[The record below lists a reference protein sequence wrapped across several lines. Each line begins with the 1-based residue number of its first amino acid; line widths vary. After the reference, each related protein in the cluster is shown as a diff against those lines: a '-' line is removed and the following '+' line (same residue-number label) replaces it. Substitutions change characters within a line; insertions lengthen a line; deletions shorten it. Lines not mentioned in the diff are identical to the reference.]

1 MKILIV
7 DSDAGARRVVIRML
21 HAVPDAEF
29 LEAGTVSEAL
39 SRADAARPDLLL
51 VDTHVSGLP
60 EGGLEVVR
68 RARAAGCA
76 APAVL
81 LSSSRS
87 FAIVREALRLGVHEY
102 VLKDTLSPELLTELV
117 EAQRERFALVPQ
129 ALREASLAPQALREA
144 SLAPPPLREASQA
157 LREAPLA
164 SLEVRPRSGATSTSN
179 AVAILGSS
187 PRMAAVRKLIAR
199 VADAQSPVL
208 IQGETGTGKELV
220 ARALHDDSTR
230 SDEPFV
236 AVNCAALPGSL
247 VESLLFGHERGAFT
261 GAEQRRRGQIELA
274 RGGTLLLDE
283 IAELPLDLQAK
294 LLRVLEQRS
303 FRPLGAESELPV
315 RARVLA
321 ATHADLKNLVAQ
333 GRFRQDLFY
342 RLDVV
347 TIALPRLSERGA
359 DFDELLA
366 TFARASGRDLGFTK
380 ASIEWL
386 RARDWPGNVRQLK
399 NVVERIALLADD
411 DLVDVA
417 DLEQL
422 LGNDG
427 GGAHAAMAEIE
438 RFAEWFLSQPG
449 TEGSRLE
456 LVEHAILKQA
466 IDRCGGNKTA
476 AARLV
481 GIDRKI
487 LERRWERTS
496 AEGAPTSLG
505 MRRIG

>member
-87 FAIVREALRLGVHEY
+87 FTIVREALRLGVHEY
-102 VLKDTLSPELLTELV
+102 VLKDTLSPELLTDLV

-129 ALREASLAPQALREA
+129 AFREASLAPQALAPQSLREA
-144 SLAPPPLREASQA
+144 SLAPQSLRAPASDA
-157 LREAPLA
+157 
-164 SLEVRPRSGATSTSN
+164 SN
-179 AVAILGSS
+179 AAAILGFS
-187 PRMAAVRKLIAR
+187 PRMMAVKQLIAR
-199 VADAQSPVL
+199 VADAPSPVL

-220 ARALHDDSTR
+220 ARALHENSTR

-236 AVNCAALPGSL
+236 AVNCAALPGPL

-283 IAELPLDLQAK
+283 IAEMPLELQAK
-294 LLRVLEQRS
+294 LLRVLEQRY
-303 FRPLGAESELPV
+303 FRPLGSETELPV

-321 ATHADLKNLVAQ
+321 ATHADLKTLVAQ

-366 TFARASGRDLGFTK
+366 AFAKTSGRDLGFTK
-380 ASIEWL
+380 PAIEWL
-386 RARDWPGNVRQLK
+386 RGHDWPGNVRQLK

-411 DLVDVA
+411 DLVDVT
-417 DLEQL
+417 DLEQIV
-422 LGNDG
+422 GSNG
-427 GGAHAAMAEIE
+427 RGADAAMAEIE
-438 RFAEWFLSQPG
+438 RFAEWFLAQPG
-449 TEGSRLE
+449 PAGSRLE

-487 LERRWERTS
+487 LERRWERSS
-496 AEGAPTSLG
+496 AESAPGSLG
-505 MRRIG
+505 VRRIG